1 MFLVFN
7 TKEEAIARN
16 VEAGK
21 EMGLSYYLDIP
32 EEDKDIYTQYVWPMV
47 EEDGEDPRCAL
58 DIEGAHNLLTE
69 EETSELQSL
78 PEDWEIIGMDE

>member
-7 TKEEAIARN
+7 SKEEAVARN

-32 EEDKDIYTQYVWPMV
+32 EED
-47 EEDGEDPRCAL
+47 PRCAL
-58 DIEGAHNLLTE
+58 DIEGAHSLLTTE
-69 EETSELQSL
+69 EASELQSL
-78 PEDWEIIGMDE
+78 PADWEITGIDE